1 MPPFPATYSGPGNAG
16 GPGMIFA
23 VSLAD
28 FITRYPSMHLNY
40 DLIFRSCSEGIFV
53 LDETGRITACN
64 AAASAITGYDDTDL
78 ECKPFFTI
86 GDGQDDPIKY
96 RYELDQALKKKS
108 LVVEGWKLKKDQT
121 RYWAETS
128 YSPLFDDFQKHV
140 GFCVLMRD
148 ITEKKQHQFQLLQ
161 SEERYRLMVE
171 AIRDYSIFMLDPEG
185 HVITWNDGGTFVH
198 GYAES
203 EILNK
208 HFSVFYSASDVI
220 DDKPRKALQTASESG
235 SYREEG
241 WRVKKDGSL
250 FWANVVLTALYN
262 DRNKLIGYSK
272 VTRDLTDRLKSEDVL
287 RQSEARYRSL
297 VEQVGDY
304 GIFMLDI
311 RGRIISWNEG
321 ARRIKGYSA
330 DDVIGK
336 YFSIFYPEEDI
347 LNGKPAWELK
357 VARAT
362 GKYEEEGWRLRKD
375 GSRFWANIVITA
387 VYDTEGRLSGFS
399 KVTRDLTERKMNEQA
414 LQESS
419 DRYKQLVDELSVTNS
434 ELSSVNR
441 ELEQFTAIVSH
452 DLKEPVRTVRSFL
465 HLMDRHVDQQ
475 NYDNL
480 RLSIGKGILA
490 AQRMHDLIDNLL
502 HYSQISKVGLQRQK
516 LRVEEVIGEA
526 IQNLDDAV
534 AQSGAKIQV
543 ESLVPF
549 IYGDRVQLVQ
559 LFQNLVANALKFT
572 NGSTPEVTVKSWME
586 NGSVRFVVSDNGIGI
601 SPENLEKIFEIFR
614 RLHFANQYPG
624 HGVGLAVCKKVVE
637 RHRGRIWA
645 ESAQGKGA
653 SFHILLPK
661 I

>member
-1 MPPFPATYSGPGNAG
+1 
-16 GPGMIFA
+16 
-23 VSLAD
+23 
-28 FITRYPSMHLNY
+28 MHLNSN
-40 DLIFRSCSEGIFV
+40 LIFRNLAEGIFL
-53 LDETGRITACN
+53 LDETGRITTCN
-64 AAASAITGYDDTDL
+64 AAASAITGY
-78 ECKPFFTI
+78 EEAEIEGKSFYTI
-86 GDGQDDPIKY
+86 GDGQDDPIKF
-96 RYELDQALKKKS
+96 RYELDQAQKKKKFT
-108 LVVEGWKLKKDQT
+108 VEGWKLRKDHT

-128 YSPLFDDFQKHV
+128 YSPVLDDSENLV
-140 GFCVLMRD
+140 GYCVLLRD
-148 ITEKKQHQFQLLQ
+148 INDQKKKQSDLLE

-185 HVITWNDGGTFVH
+185 HVVTWNEGGTLIH

-203 EILNK
+203 EILGR
-208 HFSVFYSASDVI
+208 HFSVFYPSADLL
-220 DDKPRKALQTASESG
+220 DDKPRKKLQIARDNG

-250 FWANVVLTALYN
+250 FWASVVLTALFN
-262 DRNKLIGYSK
+262 DRNVLIGYSK
-272 VTRDLTDRLKSEDVL
+272 VTSDLTGQLKDEEVL

-304 GIFMLDI
+304 GIFMLDTK
-311 RGRIISWNEG
+311 GRIISWNEG
-321 ARRIKGYSA
+321 ARRIKGYA
-330 DDVIGK
+330 AEDVIGK

-357 VARAT
+357 IARSS

-375 GSRFWANIVITA
+375 GTRFWANIVITA

-399 KVTRDLTERKMNEQA
+399 KVTRDLTERKLSEQA

-419 DRYKQLVDELSVTNS
+419 DKYRQLAQELSVTNS

-465 HLMDRHVDQQ
+465 HLMDRYVDQQ
-475 NYDNL
+475 KFDL
-480 RLSIGKGILA
+480 LKPSIGKGILA
-490 AQRMHDLIDNLL
+490 AQRMHELIDNLL
-502 HYSQISKVGLQRQK
+502 HYSQISKIGLQRQK
-516 LRVEEVIGEA
+516 LNVEEVIGEA
-526 IQNLDDAV
+526 IQNLNDAV
-534 AQSGAKIQV
+534 EQSGAHIRVQN
-543 ESLVPF
+543 EVPS

-559 LFQNLVANALKFT
+559 LFQNLLANALKFT
-572 NGSTPEVTVKSWME
+572 NGKKPEVAVKSWME
-586 NGSVRFVVSDNGIGI
+586 DGSVRFVVEDNGIGI

-614 RLHFANQYPG
+614 RLHFASQYPG
-624 HGVGLAVCKKVVE
+624 NGVGLAVCKKVVE

-653 SFHILLPK
+653 RFHIMLPK

>member
-1 MPPFPATYSGPGNAG
+1 
-16 GPGMIFA
+16 
-23 VSLAD
+23 
-28 FITRYPSMHLNY
+28 MHLNSN
-40 DLIFRSCSEGIFV
+40 LIFHNLADGVFL
-53 LDETGRITACN
+53 LDETGRITNCN
-64 AAASAITGYDDTDL
+64 AAASAITGF
-78 ECKPFFTI
+78 EESEIEGKPFYTI

-96 RYELDQALKKKS
+96 RYELDQARKKNKF
-108 LVVEGWKLKKDQT
+108 VAEGWKLRKDRT

-128 YSPLFDDFQKHV
+128 YSPVYDESEQLA
-140 GFCVLMRD
+140 GFCVLVRD
-148 ITEKKQHQFQLLQ
+148 ISEQKERQSDLLE

-171 AIRDYSIFMLDPEG
+171 AVRDYSIFMLDPEG
-185 HVITWNDGGTFVH
+185 NVLTWNDGGMLIH

-203 EILNK
+203 EILGK
-208 HFSVFYSASDVI
+208 HFSIFYPSADQL
-220 DDKPRKALQTASESG
+220 DEKPKKKLHVARDEG

-250 FWANVVLTALYN
+250 FWASVVLTALFN
-262 DRNKLIGYSK
+262 DRNALIGYSK
-272 VTRDLTDRLKSEDVL
+272 VTSDLTGRLKDEEVL

-304 GIFMLDI
+304 GIFMLDTK
-311 RGRIISWNEG
+311 GRIISWNEG

-330 DDVIGK
+330 EDVIGK

-347 LNGKPAWELK
+347 INGKPAWELK

-399 KVTRDLTERKMNEQA
+399 KVTRDLTERKMSEQA

-419 DRYKQLVDELSVTNS
+419 DKYRQLVAELSVTNS

-465 HLMDRHVDQQ
+465 HLMDQHVGQQ
-475 NYDNL
+475 KFDL
-480 RLSIGKGILA
+480 LKSSIGKGVLA

-502 HYSQISKVGLQRQK
+502 HYSQISKIGLQRQK

-526 IQNLDDAV
+526 IQNLNDAV
-534 AQSGAKIQV
+534 EQSGAQIRV
-543 ESLVPF
+543 ESDVSF

-559 LFQNLVANALKFT
+559 LFQNLLANALKFT
-572 NGSTPEVTVKSWME
+572 NGNSPEVTVKSWME
-586 NGSVRFVVSDNGIGI
+586 NGNVRFVVEDNGIGI
-601 SPENLEKIFEIFR
+601 SPDHLEKIFEIFR
-614 RLHFANQYPG
+614 RLHFAHQYPG
-624 HGVGLAVCKKVVE
+624 YGVGLAVCKKVVE
-637 RHRGRIWA
+637 RHRGTIWA
-645 ESAQGKGA
+645 ESVQGKGA

>member
-1 MPPFPATYSGPGNAG
+1 
-16 GPGMIFA
+16 
-23 VSLAD
+23 
-28 FITRYPSMHLNY
+28 MHLNS
-40 DLIFRSCSEGIFV
+40 DLIFRNLAEGIFL
-53 LDETGRITACN
+53 LDETGRITDCN
-64 AAASAITGYDDTDL
+64 AAASSVTGYYDA
-78 ECKPFFTI
+78 EIEGKQFSAI
-86 GDGQDDPIKY
+86 GDSQDDPIKF
-96 RYELDQALKKKS
+96 RYELDQAQKRKKF
-108 LVVEGWKLKKDQT
+108 VVEGWKLRKDHT

-128 YSPLFDDFQKHV
+128 YSPVFDDTEQLV
-140 GFCVLMRD
+140 GYCVLLRD
-148 ITEKKQHQFQLLQ
+148 ITEQKRRQFDLLE

-185 HVITWNDGGTFVH
+185 NVVTWNDGGTLIH

-203 EILNK
+203 EILGK
-208 HFSVFYSASDVI
+208 HFSVFYSPADLVEE
-220 DDKPRKALQTASESG
+220 KPRKKLQLARENG

-250 FWANVVLTALYN
+250 FWASVVLTALFN
-262 DRNKLIGYSK
+262 DRNALIGYSK
-272 VTRDLTDRLKSEDVL
+272 VTSDLTGRLKDEDVL
-287 RQSEARYRSL
+287 RQSEALYRSL

-304 GIFMLDI
+304 GIFMLDTK
-311 RGRIISWNEG
+311 GRIISWNEG
-321 ARRIKGYSA
+321 ARRIKGYA
-330 DDVIGK
+330 AEDVIGK

-357 VARAT
+357 VARSS

-399 KVTRDLTERKMNEQA
+399 KVTRDLTERKISEQA
-414 LQESS
+414 LQESF
-419 DRYKQLVDELSVTNS
+419 DKYRQLATELSVTNT

-465 HLMDRHVDQQ
+465 HLMDQYVDQQ
-475 NYDNL
+475 KFDL
-480 RLSIGKGILA
+480 LKPSIGKGILA

-502 HYSQISKVGLQRQK
+502 HYSQLSKIGLQRQK
-516 LRVEEVIGEA
+516 LKVEEVIGEA
-526 IQNLDDAV
+526 IQNLNDAV
-534 AQSGAKIQV
+534 EQSGAQIRV
-543 ESLVPF
+543 ESTVPS

-559 LFQNLVANALKFT
+559 LFQNLLANALKFT
-572 NGSTPEVTVKSWME
+572 NGNAPEVEVKSWMD
-586 NGSVRFVVSDNGIGI
+586 NGSVRFVVEDNGIGI

-614 RLHFANQYPG
+614 RLHFASQYPG
-624 HGVGLAVCKKVVE
+624 NGVGLAVCKKVVE

-645 ESAQGKGA
+645 ESAKGKGA

>member
-1 MPPFPATYSGPGNAG
+1 
-16 GPGMIFA
+16 
-23 VSLAD
+23 
-28 FITRYPSMHLNY
+28 MHLNS
-40 DLIFRSCSEGIFV
+40 DLIFRNLAEGIFL
-53 LDETGRITACN
+53 LDEAGRITTCN
-64 AAASAITGYDDTDL
+64 AAASAITGYEDA
-78 ECKPFFTI
+78 EIEAKPFYTI
-86 GDGQDDPIKY
+86 GDGQHDPIKY
-96 RYELDQALKKKS
+96 RYELDQALKKKKF
-108 LVVEGWKLKKDQT
+108 VVEGWKLRKDQT

-128 YSPLFDDFQKHV
+128 YSPVFDDSERFA
-140 GFCVLMRD
+140 GYCVLLRD
-148 ITEKKQHQFQLLQ
+148 ITEQKKKQFDLLE

-185 HVITWNDGGTFVH
+185 NVVTWNDGGASIH
-198 GYAES
+198 GYVES
-203 EILNK
+203 EILGK
-208 HFSVFYSASDVI
+208 HFSVFYPSADLA
-220 DDKPRKALQTASESG
+220 DEKPKKKLLVARDAG

-250 FWANVVLTALYN
+250 FWASVVLTALFN
-262 DRNKLIGYSK
+262 DRNMLIGYSK
-272 VTRDLTDRLKSEDVL
+272 VTRDLTGRLKDEEIL

-304 GIFMLDI
+304 GIFMLDTK
-311 RGRIISWNEG
+311 GRIVSWNEG

-330 DDVIGK
+330 EDVIGK

-357 VARAT
+357 VARSI

-419 DRYKQLVDELSVTNS
+419 DKYRQLAEELSVANS
-434 ELSSVNR
+434 ELSLVNR

-465 HLMDRHVDQQ
+465 HLMDQYIDQQ
-475 NYDNL
+475 KFEL
-480 RLSIGKGILA
+480 MKPSIGKGILA
-490 AQRMHDLIDNLL
+490 AQRMQDLIDNLL
-502 HYSQISKVGLQRQK
+502 HYSQLSKIGLQRQK
-516 LRVEEVIGEA
+516 LKVDDVIGEA
-526 IQNLDDAV
+526 IQNLSDAV
-534 AQSGAKIQV
+534 EQSRAQIRVDSDV
-543 ESLVPF
+543 SF

-559 LFQNLVANALKFT
+559 LFQNLLANALKFT
-572 NGSTPEVTVKSWME
+572 NGGTPEVAVKSWME
-586 NGSVRFVVSDNGIGI
+586 NGSVRFVVEDNGIGI

-614 RLHFANQYPG
+614 RLHFASQYPG
-624 HGVGLAVCKKVVE
+624 NGVGLAVCKKVVE
-637 RHRGRIWA
+637 RHRGTIWA

-653 SFHILLPK
+653 SFHIMLPK